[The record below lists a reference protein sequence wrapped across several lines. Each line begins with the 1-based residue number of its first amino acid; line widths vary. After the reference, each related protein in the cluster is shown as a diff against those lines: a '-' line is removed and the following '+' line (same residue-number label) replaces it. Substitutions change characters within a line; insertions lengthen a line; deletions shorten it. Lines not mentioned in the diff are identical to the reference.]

1 VKKVGYDPL
10 LRSWKTAG
18 AIYGLKDDQK
28 HIQQWQVQGY
38 TQGKERMGSETLA
51 NREKGTNMTPQL
63 KTKSAVPARV
73 TASTDVMVEVR
84 NLVKSYNRKAAVNNV
99 SFAIRRSE
107 IFGVLGPNG
116 AGKTT
121 TLEMIEG
128 IRSPDSGTAI
138 LAGLDTR
145 HQKSA
150 VQRIIGVQLQATTL
164 FTELTVME
172 TLQFFRSIYPK
183 GIDPRQ
189 LLRDVRLEE
198 KAKAHPQDLS
208 GGQRQRLAL
217 ALALVNDP
225 QVIFLD
231 EPTAGL
237 DPQSRRMLW
246 DIVLKLREQGK
257 TVLITTH
264 YMDEAQLLC
273 DRIAIMDYGQIIAM
287 DTSAGLI
294 NRLGTQATLDC
305 RLNGHATAG
314 EIRELPGV
322 TGVRKANER
331 FIIYT
336 SEMQPTLQALLAYA
350 AQQSIPMTDLQV
362 RTPTLEDV
370 FLDLTGRELR
380 PE

>member
-1 VKKVGYDPL
+1 M
-10 LRSWKTAG
+10 T
-18 AIYGLKDDQK
+18 
-28 HIQQWQVQGY
+28 QQ
-38 TQGKERMGSETLA
+38 
-51 NREKGTNMTPQL
+51 QL
-63 KTKSAVPARV
+63 ESKSAAPA
-73 TASTDVMVEVR
+73 TAATATDVMVDVR
-84 NLVKSYNRKAAVNNV
+84 NLVKSYHHKTVVNNV
-99 SFAIRRSE
+99 SFAIRQGE

-128 IRSPDSGTAI
+128 IRTPDSGTAI
-138 LAGLDTR
+138 LAGLDIR
-145 HQKSA
+145 RQKSA
-150 VQRIIGVQLQATTL
+150 VQRIIGVQLQATAL

-183 GIDPRQ
+183 GIDPGQ

-246 DIVLKLREQGK
+246 DIVLRLREQGK
-257 TVLITTH
+257 TILITTH
-264 YMDEAQLLC
+264 YMDEAQVLC
-273 DRIAIMDYGQIIAM
+273 DRIAIMDAGQIIAL

-294 NRLGTQATLDC
+294 SRLGAQATIDC
-305 RLNGHATAG
+305 RLDGRATAG

-322 TGVRKANER
+322 SGVREANER

-336 SEMQPTLQALLAYA
+336 NEMQPTLEALLAYA
-350 AQQSIPMTDLQV
+350 IRQDIPITDLQV
-362 RTPTLEDV
+362 RTPALEDV
-370 FLDLTGRELR
+370 FLDLTGREFR

>member
-1 VKKVGYDPL
+1 MK
-10 LRSWKTAG
+10 
-18 AIYGLKDDQK
+18 
-28 HIQQWQVQGY
+28 QQLE
-38 TQGKERMGSETLA
+38 TLSSETA
-51 NREKGTNMTPQL
+51 TVATPN
-63 KTKSAVPARV
+63 
-73 TASTDVMVEVR
+73 DVMVEVR
-84 NLVKSYNRKAAVNNV
+84 DLKKSYHHKTAVNNV
-99 SFAIRRSE
+99 SFAIRQGE

-128 IRSPDSGTAI
+128 IRTPDSGTAI
-138 LAGLDTR
+138 LAGLDIR
-145 HQKSA
+145 RQKSA

-164 FTELTVME
+164 FSELTVLE
-172 TLQFFRSIYPK
+172 TLLFFRSIYPK
-183 GIDPRQ
+183 GLDPRQ
-189 LLRDVRLEE
+189 LLRDVALEE

-225 QVIFLD
+225 KVIFLD

-237 DPQSRRMLW
+237 DPQSRHMLW

-257 TVLITTH
+257 TILITTH
-264 YMDEAQLLC
+264 YMDEAQILC
-273 DRIAIMDYGQIIAM
+273 DRIAIMDGGQIIAL
-287 DTSAGLI
+287 DTSTGLI
-294 NRLGTQATLDC
+294 NRLGAQAMLNC
-305 RLNGHATAG
+305 RLNGQATIG

-322 TGVRKANER
+322 TGVREANKR
-331 FIIYT
+331 FFIYT
-336 SEMQPTLQALLAYA
+336 SEMQPTLEALLAYA
-350 AQQSIPMTDLQV
+350 AQRGIPMTDLQV